1 MENRE
6 EILNSESAN
15 EVNTTETEFDPVQA
29 INELKQNSVSKEKYE
44 AVIAERNKYLKALI
58 DGNQVAE
65 AQPKEPVDVDALRRD
80 LFGRELSDLEYAKK
94 ALELRNELIEREG
107 VDIFVGKGSKLTPD
121 ASDYEAAQR
130 VADAFES
137 CIEVADGD
145 SEIFKREL
153 MRITDDIAPQ
163 YKINPKIR
171 R

>member
-1 MENRE
+1 MEVN

-80 LFGRELSDLEYAKK
+80 LFGRELSDLDYAKN
-94 ALELRNELIEREG
+94 ALELRNELIDREG

-163 YKINPKIR
+163 FKINPKIR

>member
-1 MENRE
+1 MEVN

-44 AVIAERNKYLKALI
+44 KVVAEKNKYLKALI

-65 AQPKEPVDVDALRRD
+65 AQPKEPVDVDALRKD

-137 CIEVADGD
+137 CIEIADGD

-163 YKINPKIR
+163 FKINPKIR

>member
-1 MENRE
+1 MIDEND
-6 EILNSESAN
+6 LNSESAN

-29 INELKQNSVSKEKYE
+29 RNEVKRDSVSKEKYDK
-44 AVIAERNKYLKALI
+44 VVAEKNKYLKALI

-137 CIEVADGD
+137 CIEIADGN

-163 YKINPKIR
+163 FKINPKIR